1 MQERAASSGMPQPSN
16 MVLVDLDAYDSDVR
30 ALIAAAIKRAGG
42 DRSDWP
48 PELTDDLIALV
59 VAAQALA
66 RQRLGAPCSVAP
78 AAV

>member
-1 MQERAASSGMPQPSN
+1 MQERAAMPQPSN

-30 ALIAAAIKRAGG
+30 ALIAAAIKRAGDDQSG
-42 DRSDWP
+42 WP

-59 VAAQALA
+59 GAAQALA
-66 RQRLGAPCSVAP
+66 RQQLGAPCSVAS

>member
-1 MQERAASSGMPQPSN
+1 MPQPSN

-42 DRSDWP
+42 DRSGWP
-48 PELTDDLIALV
+48 QELTDDLIALV
-59 VAAQALA
+59 GAAQALA
-66 RQRLGAPCSVAP
+66 RQRRGAPCSLAP

>member
-1 MQERAASSGMPQPSN
+1 MQERAVSSGMPQPSN

-30 ALIAAAIKRAGG
+30 ALIAGAIKRAGG
-42 DRSDWP
+42 DRSGWP

-66 RQRLGAPCSVAP
+66 RQQLGAPCSVAP